1 MLADANVVA
10 TIAVRDLGAAQK
22 FYEGVLGFKHPGSS
36 EEGAIL
42 YQSGTTRFLVYA
54 SSFAGTNKATAAT
67 WAVGEDLENV
77 VRQLKSRGVV
87 FERYDD
93 LPNVKRVED
102 IHEAEG
108 LRLAWLKDPDGN
120 ILALTS

>member
-1 MLADANVVA
+1 MLADANVMA
-10 TIAVRDLGAAQK
+10 TIAVKDLAAAQK
-22 FYEGVLGFKHPGSS
+22 FYEGVLGFRHPGSG
-36 EEGAIL
+36 EGAVL

-54 SSFAGTNKATAAT
+54 SAYAGTNEATAAT
-67 WAVGEDLENV
+67 WAVGEELESV

-87 FERYDD
+87 FEHYDD
-93 LPNVKRVED
+93 LPYLKRVED

-108 LRLAWLKDPDGN
+108 LRMAWFKDPDGN